1 MQYICI
7 DTITI
12 CQKKITKWSL
22 PGEDPGLT
30 LGCCKI
36 YKKKKYENRNDII
49 MQKNYR
55 LSKKQEGMVLIT
67 VGVQI

>member
-1 MQYICI
+1 MEIMLFFSRINRFTVFEKPIYY
-7 DTITI
+7 
-12 CQKKITKWSL
+12 S
-22 PGEDPGLT
+22 GVDPGLI

-36 YKKKKYENRNDII
+36 LQKKIEHRNDII

-55 LSKKQEGMVLIT
+55 FSKKQEGTVLIT